1 MTVLDSALY
10 RNDLQRVL
18 KGVDLGELRDKT
30 VLITGGLGLICSA
43 VVDLLLVA
51 NESLGLRVGIFLA
64 ARSYEK
70 FEKRYK
76 RFNNITFVNY
86 DATQDV
92 DFNFHVD
99 YIIHGASLASP
110 EKYTTEPVETMM
122 SNINGMKNLLVYAKR
137 EKANRVLYISSS
149 EVYGKKETS
158 NPFIEGVYGSIDI
171 DSLRASYAIS
181 KQAAELLCKAFYA
194 EYGVNTV
201 IVRPGHIFGP
211 TASPLDKRVSSD
223 FAYKAAK
230 KETLI
235 LKSSGMQKRSYC
247 YSIDTAAAIL
257 TVLLKGKN
265 SEAYNI
271 GAGEAVSIKEMA
283 EIYANAGG
291 VSLEYQEPSAMEKQA
306 FNPMDNSSLDCTKI
320 DRLRFHA
327 EFSVKEGLEH
337 TVCILQEIIKE

>member
-1 MTVLDSALY
+1 MNIMNSSLY
-10 RNDLQRVL
+10 RADLQRVL
-18 KGVDLGELRDKT
+18 KGLCLDKLRGKK
-30 VLITGGLGLICSA
+30 VLITGGLGLICSTIA
-43 VVDLLLVA
+43 DLLLVA
-51 NESLGLRVGIFLA
+51 NETLGLEVNIFIA
-64 ARSYEK
+64 ARSFEK
-70 FEKRYK
+70 YEKRYK
-76 RFNNITFVNY
+76 LFNNVTFVNY
-86 DATQDV
+86 DAIHDV

-110 EKYTTEPVETMM
+110 EKYTAEPVETMM
-122 SNINGMKNLLVYAKR
+122 SNINGIKNLLVYAKR
-137 EKANRVLYISSS
+137 EKVNRVLYISSS
-149 EVYGKKETS
+149 EVYGKKETC
-158 NPFIEGVYGSIDI
+158 NPFVEGGYGALDI

-230 KETLI
+230 KEALI

-247 YSIDTAAAIL
+247 YSVDTAAAIL

-271 GAGEAVSIKEMA
+271 GAGEAVSIKKMA

-306 FNPMDNSSLDCTKI
+306 FNPMDNSSLDCSKI
-320 DRLRFHA
+320 DSLGFHA